1 LDNYST
7 ISVPKRVKKI
17 LERNKGDS
25 DWGEYL
31 LQLYSEAR
39 RRRRLE
45 AFERLRKTL
54 SKEEL
59 ERILE
64 ESKAFRKEF
73 ALR

>member
-1 LDNYST
+1 MNNYST
-7 ISVPKRVKKI
+7 ISVPKRVKEI
-17 LERNKGDS
+17 LKRNKGDS

-39 RRRRLE
+39 RRRKLE

-73 ALR
+73 TLR

>member
-1 LDNYST
+1 MNNYST
-7 ISVPKRVKKI
+7 ISVPKRVKEI
-17 LERNKGDS
+17 LKRNKGDS

>member
-1 LDNYST
+1 MDNYST
-7 ISVPKRVKKI
+7 ISVPKRVKEI

-39 RRRRLE
+39 RRRKLE

>member
-1 LDNYST
+1 MGNYST
-7 ISVPKRVKKI
+7 ISLPKRLKEI
-17 LERNKGDS
+17 LERDKGDS

-31 LQLYSEAR
+31 LQLYSEAK

-45 AFERLRKTL
+45 AFEKLGKIL
-54 SKEEL
+54 SKEDL

-64 ESKAFRKEF
+64 ESKAFRREF

>member
-1 LDNYST
+1 MDNYST
-7 ISVPKRVKKI
+7 ISVPKRVKEI

>member
-1 LDNYST
+1 MNNYST
-7 ISVPKRVKKI
+7 ISVPKRVKEI

-39 RRRRLE
+39 RRRKLE

-73 ALR
+73 TLR

>member
-1 LDNYST
+1 MDNYST

-39 RRRRLE
+39 RRRRLK

>member
-1 LDNYST
+1 MDNYST